1 MSATPRV
8 VVSAPSSGHGKT
20 AVSLGLLAAFAARG
34 LRCAGFKIGPDHID
48 AAYLGLAAGRPG
60 RNLDPRLV
68 GGHRIAPLFAHGAI
82 GADVAVVEGTMGLYD
97 GLTGRT
103 DVESTAQVAGLLRAP
118 VVLVVDV
125 AAMGQSV
132 AALVHGFRAYD
143 EVVWLGGVILNRVAS
158 DRHEQLLREALD
170 DIGVPVFGALRRGA
184 LTPTG
189 PGALPARTLGPVPV
203 VHLNLEAVRAVRR
216 LGEVVHDTVDVDRVL
231 ALAQSAPHVP
241 TEPWSPAGELGI
253 AADMRADAAPAGPR
267 PVIAVAGGPTSGY
280 GYVETTE
287 LLRAAGAEVV
297 PLDPL
302 RDEALPA
309 GAAALVLGG
318 GLPESYAEE
327 LAANER
333 LSRQVADL
341 ARSGRPVL
349 AEGTGLVWLCREM
362 DGRPM
367 SGVLDLAAHV
377 TDLLVIGY
385 REATAQTS
393 SPLAAAG
400 ARFVGYKHHRTQVSP
415 RASHPPAWAWPG
427 GQPEGFV
434 WRGVHGSF
442 LNLHW
447 AGAPEIAARLV
458 ATARQA
464 SLASQGPRRQ
474 IGQAPDAGTAPPIP
488 VSPAVAPVSPA
499 PAALPAQPAL
509 ADEPVTEAIT
519 RSDL

>member
-20 AVSLGLLAAFAARG
+20 AVSLGMLAAFTARG

-48 AAYLGLAAGRPG
+48 AAYLGLAAGRVG

-184 LTPTG
+184 LVPTG
-189 PGALPARTLGPVPV
+189 PGALPARTLGTVPV

-216 LGEVVHDTVDVDRVL
+216 LGEVVHDTVDVDRLL

-253 AADMRADAAPAGPR
+253 GADMRVGGADVAQAGPR
-267 PVIAVAGGPTSGY
+267 PVVAVAGGPTSGY
-280 GYVETTE
+280 GYVETAE

-297 PLDPL
+297 QLDPL
-302 RDEALPA
+302 RDEALPT
-309 GAAALVLGG
+309 GTAAVVLGG

-349 AEGTGLVWLCREM
+349 AEGTGLVWLCREL

-367 SGVLDLAAHV
+367 SGVLDVAAHV

-415 RASHPPAWAWPG
+415 RAGNPPAWAWPG
-427 GQPEGFV
+427 GQPEGFA
-434 WRGVHGSF
+434 WRGVHASF

-458 ATARQA
+458 ATVRQA
-464 SLASQGPRRQ
+464 NL
-474 IGQAPDAGTAPPIP
+474 APPIP

-499 PAALPAQPAL
+499 PAAPLALPAQPTPG
-509 ADEPVTEAIT
+509 DEPVTEAIT
-519 RSDL
+519 RGDL

>member
-1 MSATPRV
+1 MTTIPRV

-20 AVSLGLLAAFAARG
+20 AVSLGLLAALASRG

-48 AAYLGLAAGRPG
+48 AAYLGLASGRPG

-68 GGHRIAPLFAHGAI
+68 GGHRVGPLFAHGAI
-82 GADVAVVEGTMGLYD
+82 GADIAVVEGTMGLYD

-103 DVESTAQVAGLLRAP
+103 DVESTAQVAGVLRAP
-118 VVLVVDV
+118 VVFVVDV

-143 EVVWLGGVILNRVAS
+143 EVVWLGGVILNRVGS

-184 LTPTG
+184 LVPAG
-189 PGALPARTLGPVPV
+189 PGAVPARTHGPVPV
-203 VHLNLEAVRAVRR
+203 VHHSLEAVRAVRR

-231 ALAQSAPHVP
+231 SLAQSAPP
-241 TEPWSPAGELGI
+241 LATEPWSPAAELGMV
-253 AADMRADAAPAGPR
+253 DHAGPR
-267 PVIAVAGGPTSGY
+267 PVVVVAGGPSSGY
-280 GYVETTE
+280 GYAETSE

-302 RDEALPA
+302 RDESLPA
-309 GAAALVLGG
+309 GTAALVLGG

-341 ARSGRPVL
+341 ARAGQPVI
-349 AEGTGLVWLCREM
+349 AEGVGLVWLSREL

-367 SGVLDLAAHV
+367 CGVLDTAARV

-400 ARFVGYKHHRTQVSP
+400 ARLVGYKHHRTQVLP
-415 RASHPPAWAWPG
+415 RAGVSPAWAWPG

-434 WRGVHGSF
+434 WRGVHASF

-447 AGAPEIAARLV
+447 AGAPEIAVRLV
-458 ATARQA
+458 AAARQTA
-464 SLASQGPRRQ
+464 IP
-474 IGQAPDAGTAPPIP
+474 APVP
-488 VSPAVAPVSPA
+488 VSPAVPPAIPA
-499 PAALPAQPAL
+499 PAH
-509 ADEPVTEAIT
+509 DEPATEA
-519 RSDL
+519 LEL